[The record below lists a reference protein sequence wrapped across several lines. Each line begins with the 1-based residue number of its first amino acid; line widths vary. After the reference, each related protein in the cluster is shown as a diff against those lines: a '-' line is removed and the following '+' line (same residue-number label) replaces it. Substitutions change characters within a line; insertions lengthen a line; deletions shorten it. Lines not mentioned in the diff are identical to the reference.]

1 MRINQRMWTSALAL
15 LLTTVLVSGCSDR
28 TQAVVDMLGSQL
40 NAALKV
46 NQTISKDSK
55 WYNSSIEG
63 AIDETL
69 QVSEKDDFYTAVNK
83 DWILAAEVNDEQ
95 RSVGTLLSNT
105 DDVNERITELIA
117 ECAASDQLSGSN
129 NVEMPEEQYLH
140 TQELLGQF
148 VSVLEDREGRDEQG
162 VEPAR
167 AYIEAIENIQTLD
180 QMTEYIEN
188 KSGTNYGMTGLV
200 PISMEIP
207 RSVHDQ
213 YTVYLGQNPQ
223 YVFSDPRSYYSI
235 SVQDTLVKE
244 VVVDYVKP
252 ILVQLGYTPREAVQI
267 IRNSFNLEGRLAEG
281 MDFSDEAS
289 ESLEAY
295 KEMDHFYSYE
305 DLQKMQGNYPLT
317 EILDAWGLG
326 ESEVIN
332 IESVDYIKNA
342 SRLYKEKNLR
352 KLKDY
357 MIVNTLMDMLP
368 YLDQNSYDAYDMLY
382 KVQYDTQT
390 SIPEED
396 YVETFVNVEMS
407 EVLQEVYIGRY
418 CDAKQKQEISEI
430 IDETIAYYR
439 TMLQSEDWLT
449 EETRNL
455 AIEKLDN
462 LCYRVLYPNQMT
474 DYSTVIFDEDDT
486 LIDMIAKLNQFRI
499 SQLKNK
505 VNKEVDRY
513 DWNLEGMST
522 LAMNAYYMPTDNSI
536 NILAGIL
543 ANGFVFDEN
552 APDEMNLGRLGVI
565 IGHEITHGFDTS
577 GYAFDQD
584 GIPNKWWTYEDEEQ
598 FQIRASHLAKYF
610 STLSAFPDSGPYN
623 GDNVKAEA
631 IADMGGM
638 KCMLGIAKERENF
651 DYDLFFT
658 SYAQLWASKS
668 TFGYETMLIGDEHP
682 LDCFRVNVT
691 LQQFDEF
698 METYDIQ
705 PGDGMY
711 LSPEKRILVW

>member
-46 NQTISKDSK
+46 NQTLSKDSK

-140 TQELLGQF
+140 IQELLGQF

-200 PISMEIP
+200 PVSMEIP

-213 YTVYLGQNPQ
+213 YTVYLGQNPK
-223 YVFSDPRSYYSI
+223 YAFSDPRSYYSI

-252 ILVQLGYTPREAVQI
+252 ILVQLGYTSREAAQI

-357 MIVNTLMDMLP
+357 MIVNTLIDMLP
-368 YLDQNSYDAYDMLY
+368 YLDQSSYDAYDMLY

-418 CDAKQKQEISEI
+418 CDAKQKQEISAI
-430 IDETIAYYR
+430 IDETIDYYR

-543 ANGFVFDEN
+543 ANGFVFDED
-552 APDEMNLGRLGVI
+552 APDEVNLGRLGVI

-598 FQIRASHLAKYF
+598 FQIRAGHLAKYF
-610 STLSAFPDSGPYN
+610 STLSAYPDGGPYDGN
-623 GDNVKAEA
+623 NVKAEA

-668 TFGYETMLIGDEHP
+668 TFVYETMLIGDEHP